1 MKRWEDHY
9 KARVDNRFYLR
20 SFIIKYKRFLDEI
33 IINIKSMPEKG
44 IVFKEEGCGIGTV
57 SRALNVEIYDLC
69 KALGVAKESYNFDI
83 SKVICTDIDRDMLT
97 LCCEN
102 TYKMEEGLL
111 SSIPFSY
118 LKEDIRQTKFFE
130 YPTVVVTH
138 GVLEHFEDEDITQIM
153 ETYKDRNVRFHA
165 HYVPTDK
172 YEKPSFG
179 DERLMP
185 VSKWV
190 SLTNPDYYIVD
201 NAGCDLYLFFNNK
214 Q

>member
-1 MKRWEDHY
+1 
-9 KARVDNRFYLR
+9 
-20 SFIIKYKRFLDEI
+20 
-33 IINIKSMPEKG
+33 
-44 IVFKEEGCGIGTV
+44 
-57 SRALNVEIYDLC
+57 VEIYDLC

-111 SSIPFSY
+111 SSIPFAY
-118 LKEDIRQTKFFE
+118 LKEDIRQAKFFE

-138 GVLEHFEDEDITQIM
+138 GVLEHFEDEDIIAIM

>member
-1 MKRWEDHY
+1 M
-9 KARVDNRFYLR
+9 
-20 SFIIKYKRFLDEI
+20 
-33 IINIKSMPEKG
+33 
-44 IVFKEEGCGIGTV
+44 
-57 SRALNVEIYDLC
+57 
-69 KALGVAKESYNFDI
+69 
-83 SKVICTDIDRDMLT
+83 
-97 LCCEN
+97 
-102 TYKMEEGLL
+102 
-111 SSIPFSY
+111 
-118 LKEDIRQTKFFE
+118 
-130 YPTVVVTH
+130 VVTH
-138 GVLEHFEDEDITQIM
+138 GVLEHFEDEDIIAIM

-201 NAGCDLYLFFNNK
+201 NAGCDLYLFFNNE

>member
-44 IVFKEEGCGIGTV
+44 IVFKEEGCGI
-57 SRALNVEIYDLC
+57 
-69 KALGVAKESYNFDI
+69 
-83 SKVICTDIDRDMLT
+83 
-97 LCCEN
+97 
-102 TYKMEEGLL
+102 
-111 SSIPFSY
+111 
-118 LKEDIRQTKFFE
+118 
-130 YPTVVVTH
+130 
-138 GVLEHFEDEDITQIM
+138 
-153 ETYKDRNVRFHA
+153 
-165 HYVPTDK
+165 PTDK

-190 SLTNPDYYIVD
+190 SLVNPDYYIVD

-214 Q
+214 